1 MRKIIHLDENH
12 KLLKDELEKLG
23 FKNYFDLKSN
33 KKEIEKKISKYQGII
48 LRSRIEID
56 KKFIDSCKNLKFI
69 ARVGSGLENI
79 DTDYAKKKNIEIIS
93 AAEANANAVGEHAIG
108 MLLTLL
114 NKIIKSNNEIKHN
127 IWAREQNRGVE
138 LGGKTIGI
146 IGYGNTGKSLA
157 KKLSGFSVRILCN
170 DIIEEVSDEYAT
182 QVSINEI
189 MKRCDIISINTNLND
204 SSFQLIN
211 KDFVNNCKK
220 PFFLINTSRGEC
232 LKTSD
237 IVDGIKTGKILG
249 ACLDV
254 IENESKSFDY
264 LKTNSD
270 LEYLKKSEK
279 VVLTPHIAGWSI
291 ESKLHLA
298 QVVLEKIKDLYGK

>member
-1 MRKIIHLDENH
+1 MHKILHLDDNH
-12 KLLKDELEKLG
+12 ELLKNELEKLG
-23 FKNYFDLKSN
+23 FKNYFDLISN

-56 KKFIDSCKNLKFI
+56 KKFIDCCRNLKFI

-79 DTDYAKKKNIEIIS
+79 DTNYAKKNNINIIS
-93 AAEANANAVGEHAIG
+93 SGEANANAVGEHAIG

-170 DIIEEVSDEYAT
+170 DIIEEVSDGYAT

-211 KDFVNNCKK
+211 KDFINNCKK

-254 IENESKSFDY
+254 IENESKSFENI
-264 LKTNSD
+264 TSNSD

>member
-1 MRKIIHLDENH
+1 MPKIIHLDENH
-12 KLLKDELEKLG
+12 ELLKNELEKLG
-23 FKNYFDLKSN
+23 FKNYFDLIST
-33 KKEIEKKISKYQGII
+33 KKEVEKKIWEYQGII

-79 DTDYAKKKNIEIIS
+79 DTDYAKKNNIEIIS
-93 AAEANANAVGEHAIG
+93 ASLGNANAVGEHALG
-108 MLLTLL
+108 MLLSLL
-114 NKIIKSNNEIKHN
+114 NKIIKSNNEIKNN
-127 IWAREQNRGVE
+127 IWAREQNRGIE
-138 LGGKTIGI
+138 LDGKTIGI

-157 KKLSGFSVRILCN
+157 KKLSGFNVRILCN
-170 DIIEEVSDEYAT
+170 DIIEEISDKYAT
-182 QVSINEI
+182 QVSISEI
-189 MKRCDIISINTNLND
+189 MKSCDIISLHTNLND

-211 KDFVNNCKK
+211 KNFINNCKK

-237 IVDGIKTGKILG
+237 LVDGIKTGKILG

-254 IENESKSFDY
+254 IENESKSFEN
-264 LKTNSD
+264 LNTNSD
-270 LEYLKKSEK
+270 FEYLKKSEK
-279 VVLTPHIAGWSI
+279 VVLTPHVAGWSI
-291 ESKLHLA
+291 ESKLKLA

>member
-1 MRKIIHLDENH
+1 MPKIIHLDENH
-12 KLLKDELEKLG
+12 ELLKNELEKLG
-23 FKNYFDLKSN
+23 FKNYFDLIST
-33 KKEIEKKISKYQGII
+33 KKELEKKIWEYQGII

-93 AAEANANAVGEHAIG
+93 APEGNANAVGEHALG
-108 MLLTLL
+108 MLLSLL
-114 NKIIKSNNEIKHN
+114 NKIIKSNNEIKNN
-127 IWAREQNRGVE
+127 IWVREQNRGIE
-138 LGGKTIGI
+138 LDGKTIGI

-157 KKLSGFSVRILCN
+157 KKLSGFNIRILCN
-170 DIIEEVSDEYAT
+170 DIIEEISDKYAT
-182 QVSINEI
+182 QVSIGEI
-189 MKRCDIISINTNLND
+189 MKSCDIISLHTNLND

-211 KDFVNNCKK
+211 KDFINNCKK

-232 LKTSD
+232 LKTSHV
-237 IVDGIKTGKILG
+237 VDGIKTGKILG

-254 IENESKSFDY
+254 IENESKSFENIT
-264 LKTNSD
+264 TNSD

-291 ESKLHLA
+291 ESKLNLA

>member
-1 MRKIIHLDENH
+1 MHKILHLDDNH
-12 KLLKDELEKLG
+12 ELLKNELEKLG
-23 FKNYFDLKSN
+23 FKNYFDLISN

-138 LGGKTIGI
+138 LAGKTIGI

-182 QVSINEI
+182 RVSINEI

-204 SSFQLIN
+204 SSFQLVN
-211 KDFVNNCKK
+211 KDFINNCKK

-237 IVDGIKTGKILG
+237 IIDGIKTGKILG

-254 IENESKSFDY
+254 IENESKSFENIT
-264 LKTNSD
+264 TNSY

-291 ESKLHLA
+291 ESKLNLA

>member
-1 MRKIIHLDENH
+1 MPKIIHLDENH
-12 KLLKDELEKLG
+12 ELLKNELEKLG
-23 FKNYFDLKSN
+23 FKNYFDLIST
-33 KKEIEKKISKYQGII
+33 KKEVEKKIWEFEGII

-79 DTDYAKKKNIEIIS
+79 DTDYAKKNNIEIIS
-93 AAEANANAVGEHAIG
+93 ASLGNANAVGEHALG
-108 MLLTLL
+108 MLLSLL
-114 NKIIKSNNEIKHN
+114 NKIIKSNNEIKNN
-127 IWAREQNRGVE
+127 IWAREQNRGIE
-138 LGGKTIGI
+138 LDGKTIGI

-157 KKLSGFSVRILCN
+157 KKLSGFNVRILCN
-170 DIIEEVSDEYAT
+170 DIIKEISDKYAT
-182 QVSINEI
+182 QVSISEI
-189 MKRCDIISINTNLND
+189 MKSCDIISLHTNLND

-211 KDFVNNCKK
+211 EAFINNCKK

-237 IVDGIKTGKILG
+237 LVDGIKTGKILG

-254 IENESKSFDY
+254 IENESKSFEN
-264 LKTNSD
+264 LNTNSD
-270 LEYLKKSEK
+270 FEYLKKSEK

-291 ESKLHLA
+291 ESKLKLA

>member
-1 MRKIIHLDENH
+1 MPKILHLDENH
-12 KLLKDELEKLG
+12 ELLKNELEKLG
-23 FKNYFDLKSN
+23 FKNYFDLIST
-33 KKEIEKKISKYQGII
+33 KKEIENKIWEYQGII

-56 KKFIDSCKNLKFI
+56 KRFIDSCKNLKFI

-93 AAEANANAVGEHAIG
+93 AAEGNANAVGEHALG
-108 MLLTLL
+108 MLLSLL

-127 IWAREQNRGVE
+127 IWAREQNRGIE
-138 LGGKTIGI
+138 LDGKTIGI

-157 KKLSGFSVRILCN
+157 KKLSVFNVRVLCN
-170 DIIEEVSDEYAT
+170 DIIEDVSDKYAT
-182 QVSINEI
+182 QVNISEI
-189 MKRCDIISINTNLND
+189 MKSCDIVSLHTNLND
-204 SSFQLIN
+204 SSFHLIN
-211 KDFVNNCKK
+211 KHFINNCKK
-220 PFFLINTSRGEC
+220 SFFLINTSRGEC

-254 IENESKSFDY
+254 IENESKSFEF
-264 LKTNSD
+264 LNINSD
-270 LEYLKKSEK
+270 FEYLKKSEK
-279 VVLTPHIAGWSI
+279 VVLSPHIAGWSI
-291 ESKLHLA
+291 ESKLKLA

>member
-1 MRKIIHLDENH
+1 MPKIIHLDENH
-12 KLLKDELEKLG
+12 ELLKNELGKLG
-23 FKNYFDLKSN
+23 FKNYFDLIST
-33 KKEIEKKISKYQGII
+33 KKEVEKKIWEFEGII

-56 KKFIDSCKNLKFI
+56 KKFIDCCKNLKFI

-79 DTDYAKKKNIEIIS
+79 DTDYAEKKNIEIIS
-93 AAEANANAVGEHAIG
+93 APEGNANAVGEHALG
-108 MLLTLL
+108 MLLSLL
-114 NKIIKSNNEIKHN
+114 NKIIRSNNQTKNN
-127 IWAREQNRGVE
+127 IWSREQNRGIE
-138 LGGKTIGI
+138 LDGKTIGI

-157 KKLSGFSVRILCN
+157 KKLSGFNVRILCN
-170 DIIEEVSDEYAT
+170 DIIEEISDKYAT

-189 MKRCDIISINTNLND
+189 MKSCDIISVHTNLND

-211 KDFVNNCKK
+211 KNFINNCKK

-237 IVDGIKTGKILG
+237 LVDGIKTGKILG

-254 IENESKSFDY
+254 IENESKSFEN
-264 LKTNSD
+264 LNTNSD

-291 ESKLHLA
+291 ESKLKLA

>member
-12 KLLKDELEKLG
+12 ELLKNELEKLG

-93 AAEANANAVGEHAIG
+93 AAEGNANAVGEHAIG

-114 NKIIKSNNEIKHN
+114 NKIIKSNNEIKN
-127 IWAREQNRGVE
+127 NVWAREQNRGIE
-138 LGGKTIGI
+138 LDGKTIGI

-170 DIIEEVSDEYAT
+170 DIIEEESDKYAT
-182 QVSINEI
+182 HVSISEI
-189 MKRCDIISINTNLND
+189 MKSCDIISLHTNLND

-211 KDFVNNCKK
+211 KDFINNCKK

-254 IENESKSFDY
+254 IENESKSFEY
-264 LKTNSD
+264 LNTNSD
-270 LEYLKKSEK
+270 FEYLKKSEK
-279 VVLTPHIAGWSI
+279 VVLTPHVAGWSI
-291 ESKLHLA
+291 ESKLKLA
-298 QVVLEKIKDLYGK
+298 QVVLEKIKVLYEK

>member
-1 MRKIIHLDENH
+1 MPKILHLDENH
-12 KLLKDELEKLG
+12 ELLKNELEKLG
-23 FKNYFDLKSN
+23 FKNYFDLIST
-33 KKEIEKKISKYQGII
+33 KKEIENKIWEYQGII

-56 KKFIDSCKNLKFI
+56 KRFIDSCKNLKFI

-93 AAEANANAVGEHAIG
+93 AAEGNANAVGEHALG
-108 MLLTLL
+108 MLLSLL
-114 NKIIKSNNEIKHN
+114 NKIIKSNNEIKNN
-127 IWAREQNRGVE
+127 IWAREQNRGIE
-138 LGGKTIGI
+138 LDGKTIGI

-157 KKLSGFSVRILCN
+157 KKLSGFNVRILCN
-170 DIIEEVSDEYAT
+170 DIIEEISDKYAN
-182 QVSINEI
+182 QVSITEI
-189 MKRCDIISINTNLND
+189 MKSCDIISLHTNLND

-211 KDFVNNCKK
+211 KNFINNCKK

-254 IENESKSFDY
+254 IENESKSFEF
-264 LKTNSD
+264 LNINSD
-270 LEYLKKSEK
+270 FEYLKKSEK
-279 VVLTPHIAGWSI
+279 VVLSPHIAGWSI
-291 ESKLHLA
+291 ESKLKLA

>member
-1 MRKIIHLDENH
+1 MLKIIHLDENH
-12 KLLKDELEKLG
+12 ELLKNELEKLG
-23 FKNYFDLKSN
+23 FKNYFDLIST
-33 KKEIEKKISKYQGII
+33 KKELEKKIWEYQGII

-93 AAEANANAVGEHAIG
+93 APEGNANAVGEHALG
-108 MLLTLL
+108 MLLSLL
-114 NKIIKSNNEIKHN
+114 NKIIKSNNEIKNN
-127 IWAREQNRGVE
+127 IWVREQNRGIE
-138 LGGKTIGI
+138 LDGKTIGI

-157 KKLSGFSVRILCN
+157 KKLSGFNVRILCN
-170 DIIEEVSDEYAT
+170 DIIEEISDKYAT
-182 QVSINEI
+182 QVSISEI
-189 MKRCDIISINTNLND
+189 MKSCDIISLHTNLND
-204 SSFQLIN
+204 SSFQIIN
-211 KDFVNNCKK
+211 KDFINNCKK

-232 LKTSD
+232 LKTSHV
-237 IVDGIKTGKILG
+237 VDGIKIGKILG

-254 IENESKSFDY
+254 IENESKSFENIT
-264 LKTNSD
+264 TNSD

-291 ESKLHLA
+291 ESKLNLA